1 MKYAAAV
8 DDARRR
14 ATLTRSDHGVLRD
27 AFGGWQVF
35 RLPELRFRSGS
46 ELRCE
51 VVHPDEPRTYT
62 HDGQTYY
69 EGEAS

>member
-14 ATLTRSDHGVLRD
+14 ATLTRADHGIMRD
-27 AFGGWQVF
+27 ALGGWMIF
-35 RLPELRFRSGS
+35 RLPEPRFRSGS

-51 VVHPDEPRTYT
+51 VVHPDEPTT
-62 HDGQTYY
+62 T
-69 EGEAS
+69 EGETS